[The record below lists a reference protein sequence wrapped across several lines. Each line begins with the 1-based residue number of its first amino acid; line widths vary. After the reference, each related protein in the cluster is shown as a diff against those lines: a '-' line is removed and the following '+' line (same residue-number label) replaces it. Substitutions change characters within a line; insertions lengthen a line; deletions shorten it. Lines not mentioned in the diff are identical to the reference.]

1 MEKIKDFFKE
11 IYHVLRL
18 PEMLI
23 LPGNLAFFLFL
34 SLIPSITL
42 IGVITSLFSLSTDT
56 LINFLNINLPSGVS
70 DILLPF
76 VNATSL
82 NASTIFLIVLGF
94 YLSSN
99 GSDSLI
105 IASNIL
111 YKVRNENYIFR
122 RIKALFMSFWLILLI
137 IFILIF
143 LAFGNFI
150 LSWLVNFSSIF
161 NFIVDNY
168 YVIMILK
175 YFIAFI
181 FILFVIKILYTMAPN
196 INIKSKSVNKGAI
209 FSTITIMFVTSL
221 YSFYVANIA
230 HYDIMYGSLANL
242 AVLIFLIYL
251 ISYILVIGIAI
262 NHNYYLINVKDK

>member
-1 MEKIKDFFKE
+1 M
-11 IYHVLRL
+11 
-18 PEMLI
+18 
-23 LPGNLAFFLFL
+23 
-34 SLIPSITL
+34 
-42 IGVITSLFSLSTDT
+42 
-56 LINFLNINLPSGVS
+56 
-70 DILLPF
+70 
-76 VNATSL
+76 
-82 NASTIFLIVLGF
+82 
-94 YLSSN
+94 
-99 GSDSLI
+99 I

-196 INIKSKSVNKGAI
+196 INIK
-209 FSTITIMFVTSL
+209 
-221 YSFYVANIA
+221 
-230 HYDIMYGSLANL
+230 
-242 AVLIFLIYL
+242 
-251 ISYILVIGIAI
+251 
-262 NHNYYLINVKDK
+262 VKV